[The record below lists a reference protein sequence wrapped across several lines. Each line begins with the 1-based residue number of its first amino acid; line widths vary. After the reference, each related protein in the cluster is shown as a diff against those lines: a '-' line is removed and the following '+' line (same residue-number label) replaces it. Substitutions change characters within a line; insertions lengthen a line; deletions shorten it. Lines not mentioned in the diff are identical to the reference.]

1 MWAGAWDRARARGS
15 AHARASAA
23 GAENQI
29 GDVGAAAVAEGVRFN
44 LVLRVVHGID
54 CGTELAC
61 HYRVPHVRGI
71 ARTRVMCQA
80 GRARAAG
87 SRGDIAAW
95 LCERA
100 PLWVVV
106 HVCALLR
113 DR

>member
-1 MWAGAWDRARARGS
+1 MFRADRSHSFAGRVRADNVIG
-15 AHARASAA
+15 AA
-23 GAENQI
+23 GELSL
-29 GDVGAAAVAEGVRFN
+29 VGMMRLNF
-44 LVLRVVHGID
+44 VLRVVYGID

-71 ARTRVMCQA
+71 VRTRVMCQA
-80 GRARAAG
+80 GRARAG
-87 SRGDIAAW
+87 SRGDIVAW